1 MKRITKLTPEII
13 NKIISEERSVITKEL
28 EDRKRQE
35 KIKLYE
41 ALKFLKKIK
50 TKKSKTLKEQVI
62 LDTMTSKIVKKIKG
76 RS

>member
-13 NKIISEERSVITKEL
+13 NKIISEERSAVIKEL
-28 EDRKRQE
+28 EDRKRKE

-50 TKKSKTLKEQVI
+50 AKKSKTLKEQVI
-62 LDTMTSKIVKKIKG
+62 LDAMTSKIVKKIKG